1 MDTATFF
8 ARVLPRSGLKVLA
21 ELVPYTDKKTGKVLE
36 GWRYTTYQSFDA
48 MAQAAAQ
55 FDAHNRTIYHAC
67 NGYGD
72 WYFDDLAINDSNG
85 SFQNSWP
92 GDGAV
97 IRLKPNAA
105 GDASDWTND
114 YTAVDEVTPDEGT
127 TLVASK
133 TLNHIYDY
141 DIEDTH
147 SALTP
152 GSTIN
157 VVQVG
162 VRYNGASGSANSS
175 FVTRIKASSG
185 GTVEEGTAITPAY

>member
-72 WYFDDLAINDSNG
+72 WYFDDVKQKIG
-85 SFQNSWP
+85 EITEPIRKFFEFQ
-92 GDGAV
+92 V
-97 IRLKPNAA
+97 E
-105 GDASDWTND
+105 
-114 YTAVDEVTPDEGT
+114 TARKVNQTVRTGE
-127 TLVASK
+127 LV
-133 TLNHIYDY
+133 
-141 DIEDTH
+141 
-147 SALTP
+147 
-152 GSTIN
+152 
-157 VVQVG
+157 VG
-162 VRYNGASGSANSS
+162 NK
-175 FVTRIKASSG
+175 IC
-185 GTVEEGTAITPAY
+185 